1 MVLAFLDL
9 PVTGNQ
15 RSSPWNRSTRRELR
29 DLAHLIMHDRLAQ
42 TSKSVKGIT
51 EDIASDRTGMTLLKA
66 EVDARAAAMPDAISP
81 EAMHLLTSM
90 LKLHETTIAWSAC
103 RRMWKQ

>member
-1 MVLAFLDL
+1 MLYVYLSLHRPMVLAFLDL

-81 EAMHLLTSM
+81 EAKCT
-90 LKLHETTIAWSAC
+90 C
-103 RRMWKQ
+103 